1 MTGLEYEK
9 VVAQYLRQ
17 HGYKRVSVT
26 QGSGDFGI
34 DVIAY
39 KHGHKYAV
47 QCKYYTSAVSLSAVQ
62 EAVTGM
68 AYYGCDRAMV
78 VTNNTFTQ
86 AAKELAACNNVTL
99 LENIKSAGFMIKW
112 QHLLRVIVAL
122 YAFVMLAA
130 LSAAFY
136 TVFAN
141 PSFSNV
147 FQFVLLLL
155 IVFSPLWVYL
165 IVKALLYHFRNK
177 KPVNSDTIVPEVVK
191 ITEYADAR
199 KIHKLIQNEESIIT
213 LSQVVQLV
221 NSETVTT
228 SKIQRI
234 FKFGYARA
242 GRIIDLLNENGYVVQ
257 DKEFIYKWT
266 EKAK

>member
-17 HGYKRVSVT
+17 HGYKKVSVT

-62 EAVTGM
+62 EAVAGM

-86 AAKELAACNNVTL
+86 AAKELADYNNVIL
-99 LENIKSAGFMIKW
+99 LENIKSAGFKIQWK
-112 QHLLRVIVAL
+112 HLLWIAVAM
-122 YAFVMLAA
+122 YAFVMFAG
-130 LSAAFY
+130 LSAAFD
-136 TVFAN
+136 TISAN

-155 IVFSPLWVYL
+155 IVFSPLWVCL
-165 IVKALLYHFRNK
+165 IVKALLYRFKNK
-177 KPVNSDTIVPEVVK
+177 KPVNSDTVVPEAVK
-191 ITEYADAR
+191 ITKYADAH
-199 KIHKLIQNEESIIT
+199 KIHRLIQNEENIIT

-221 NSETVTT
+221 SSKTVTT